1 MEGHVHTVLRSS
13 PSGRWFLLTLSVL
26 VSFVLL
32 SAILLSF
39 RTVEAEP
46 LAPAANISGTVVQP
60 SGSPITQATW
70 VCLKYLHS
78 EGWPDDVE
86 CKDSLN
92 NGNFDFTSPIPNEL
106 LPGDFFVWADAPS
119 DSSFYPS
126 LLMPFH
132 IASNGDN
139 IALGPVTLTYASFA
153 GLVYEPGGGALADAG
168 WVSLIDEEWNDIVGG
183 DYQTG
188 TYALG
193 GVPAGHWDLVA
204 HPPEDSPFWHS
215 PPRPVTVTPGS
226 QYDPAATQAIS
237 LELTLAQLL
246 VYVDDLYTNPI
257 TANVHVWNDWGFD
270 MWRRATPDH
279 PASFGDL
286 EVGEVYMIQA
296 WPDWTDIPA
305 LANSTVVTITSE
317 ADPISRT
324 LALQEPDVVGTV
336 ETPEGDPLPQAYEGE
351 DPIPHPAYVHIH
363 SLYEGLDVEM
373 MTNPAGEFGLALPPG
388 EYVVEAHPYANLAFT
403 YTKSLPEYFALGGTL
418 IPPEVDLGYINLTYP
433 SVDGWVFTPLG
444 ADIPDCVSVW
454 LEDMAGD
461 WAVGDWY
468 CGGQEW
474 PFRLGGVPEG
484 DYWLLADGLPEYGLF
499 PPEPVVIYVGPD
511 TQYDPAAKQTQDLYL
526 TGAQLYV
533 AVEYP
538 PGTRVNAHVMLWDK
552 YGFEAW
558 SDSTPEMP
566 AQFGA
571 VEPGDYRILAWP
583 TWQDIPALANS
594 NAMTVHIPPGAAPF
608 TRTLFLN
615 IPDITGTV
623 ETPEGNPLPP
633 ARDEEGN
640 LTPHP
645 AEVHVNSEN
654 WDVDMWATTNPTGE
668 FSLSLRDGDFI
679 LLAEPMHDLVF
690 RYTKSEPVPF
700 TLSPAISRP
709 LGLGYIPLT
718 YPRIWGTVLDQY
730 ENPVETWVNVWSD
743 DGDYWDGDDTYWY
756 APDRLKPF
764 RFGGLP
770 EGDFYVQAEPPAD
783 NPEGYGPS
791 EVFAFSVPPTLTQ
804 QITLSLGSANVLG
817 EVRLPPSYPHCPDCP
832 VPWVDVIIQHDPD
845 DGFER
850 WATTGNDG
858 RFAFRVPS
866 DDDYVLYVELPPEL
880 LAEWGPPPPEFFTLG
895 PPPDQFT
902 PILYL
907 EPSVEGLLVTGF
919 VDDPQGDPP
928 PPNSTWVELC
938 NDEGLCFDDQV
949 TANGQFTVPV
959 LPGIYHVWVGV
970 DPSTGL
976 LPPLDNGF
984 PILVDD
990 DIDLGG
996 LQLRSAAERTAHVS
1010 GRVILRPSGVGLR
1023 GIKVEGWTD
1032 KGDWNIT
1039 DSGLDGNYELDLL
1052 PGHWHG
1058 GPVLTPAQEKLYIVL
1073 PPRHRDGY
1081 LGPEQTATNVNF
1093 DLALRNAAIRGQVVE
1108 LGQTAPITDI
1118 KATVFAEYCLGDE
1131 CGIVDESPV
1140 EAGSFDLRVRKGYTY
1155 TLGIWLESEGYMP
1168 GPPVT
1173 VTAGVTLTTGVRV
1186 PVIEAGTR
1194 LWGRLMDR
1202 SSLEYVELDAIVFG
1216 HNPDGVWVEDVLHRG
1231 DDPYQYN
1238 LYVPTPVDEPI
1249 TWTLKLGVHPS
1260 TGYIPDPAK
1269 PKYEIVVEPG
1279 ETRVGRILY
1288 VKELDTFITGT
1299 VGIQVGNTFTPTP
1312 HLWVFAEGSITAT
1325 EDLYFET
1332 QADANG
1338 VYTIP
1343 VVPGEYLVGAYMPP
1357 SPAFAAKFLPALP
1370 KPWTSMEDNP
1380 VNLVFRNRPPKTAEL
1395 QICGALSVLPA
1406 GSLSDTVPILVFGWS
1421 EDGDFAEVTG
1431 TIDSGYCMT
1440 VFSNTVWYLWAAYE
1454 DLSNNAY
1461 YFSQEERVRV
1471 GAAAATGVDLVLRRG
1486 PYELPDPECWTFDPS
1501 RFKRISLPPWGNL
1514 PEPLME
1520 IQADTMPVTDT
1531 VQICATPVIAMP
1543 GGQYLL
1549 GFAYEIEARDS
1560 AGNLI
1565 EEDFDKEIRLIF
1577 YLDEDTV
1584 READPEDLE
1593 LGFYSTARQDWV
1605 PLDSIFYE
1613 WDDPYWFITGKIDH
1627 LSRMGI
1633 RSGAAASE
1641 IYLPLILR
1649 NMG

>member
-1 MEGHVHTVLRSS
+1 MEGHIHTVVRSS
-13 PSGRWFLLTLSVL
+13 PSRRWFLLTLSVL
-26 VSFVLL
+26 VSFILL

-39 RTVEAEP
+39 GTVEAEP
-46 LAPAANISGTVVQP
+46 LETEPLAPAATVSGTVVNVD
-60 SGSPITQATW
+60 GSAITDTTS
-70 VCLKYLHS
+70 VCLNHFS
-78 EGWPDDVE
+78 PDPDEGVDWYDCRDTEV
-86 CKDSLN
+86 DGS
-92 NGNFDFTSPIPNEL
+92 FTFTGTIPL
-106 LPGDFFVWADAPS
+106 GDLFIVAEAPWYS
-119 DSSFYPS
+119 DLFPS
-126 LLMPFH
+126 LPEPFYLGNQ
-132 IASNGDN
+132 SDN
-139 IALGPVTLTYASFA
+139 IDVGPVTLTYASFA
-153 GLVYEPGGGALADAG
+153 GLIYEPGGGALAEAG

-183 DYQTG
+183 DYETG

-193 GVPAGHWDLVA
+193 GVPAGHWELVA

-270 MWRRATPDH
+270 MWRWATPDH

-305 LANSTVVTITSE
+305 LANSIMVTVTSE

-336 ETPEGDPLPQAYEGE
+336 ETPEGDPLPPAYEGE
-351 DPIPHPAYVHIH
+351 DPIPHPALVHIY
-363 SLYEGLDVEM
+363 SPQEGFDVEM

-388 EYVVEAHPYANLAFT
+388 EYVVEAHPYANLAFS
-403 YTKSLPEYFALGGTL
+403 YTRSLPQHFALGGTL
-418 IPPEVDLGYINLTYP
+418 ILPEVDLGYIRLTYP
-433 SVDGWVFTPLG
+433 SVTGQVFTPLG
-444 ADIPDCVSVW
+444 GDLPDCVSVW
-454 LEDMAGD
+454 LEDMAGNWVVD
-461 WAVGDWY
+461 DWY
-468 CGGQEW
+468 CGGH
-474 PFRLGGVPEG
+474 FRLGGVPEG

-499 PPEPVVIYVGPD
+499 PPEPVFIYVGHD
-511 TQYDPAAKQTQDLYL
+511 TQYDPGATQGKDLYL

-533 AVEYP
+533 AVEHP
-538 PGTRVNAHVMLWDK
+538 PGTRVDAHVILWNK

-566 AQFGA
+566 AQFGT
-571 VEPGDYRILAWP
+571 VPPGDYWILAWP
-583 TWQDIPALANS
+583 TWRDIPALANS
-594 NAMTVHIPPGAAPF
+594 DAMTVHIPPAAAPF
-608 TRTLFLN
+608 TRTLLLN
-615 IPDITGTV
+615 MPDITGTV

-633 ARDEEGN
+633 AFDEEGN

-645 AEVHVNSEN
+645 AEVHVNSED

-668 FSLSLRDGDFI
+668 FSLFLPDGDFV

-690 RYTKSEPVPF
+690 TYTKSGPVPF

-718 YPRIWGTVLDQY
+718 YPRVWGTVLDQY
-730 ENPVETWVNVWSD
+730 DNPVETWVNVWSK
-743 DGDYWDGDDTYWY
+743 DGTYWDGDDTTWY

-770 EGDFYVQAEPPAD
+770 EGVFYVQAEPPAD

-791 EVFAFSVPPTLTQ
+791 EVFTFTVPPTTMQ
-804 QITLSLGSANVLG
+804 QITLHLGAANVIG
-817 EVRLPPSYPHCPDCP
+817 EVRFPSDYPHCPDCP
-832 VPWVDVIIQHDPD
+832 VPWVDVFVQHDPD

-850 WATTGNDG
+850 WTTTGNDG
-858 RFAFRVPS
+858 RFTFRLPAE
-866 DDDYVLYVELPPEL
+866 DNYVLYVKLPDEL
-880 LAEWGPPPPEFFTLG
+880 LAEWGPPLPEFFTLG

-919 VDDPQGDPP
+919 VDDPLGDPP

-949 TANGQFTVPV
+949 AANGQFTIPV

-970 DPSTGL
+970 DPTTGF

-990 DIDLGG
+990 DLHLGV
-996 LQLRSAAERTAHVS
+996 LQLRAAADRTAHVS
-1010 GRVILRPSGVGLR
+1010 GRVIISPTGIGLPGV
-1023 GIKVEGWTD
+1023 KVEAWTD
-1032 KGDWNIT
+1032 EGDWNIT
-1039 DSGLDGNYELDLL
+1039 STVLGGNYELDLF

-1058 GPVLTPAQEKLYIVL
+1058 GPVLTPAQERLYIVL
-1073 PPRHRDGY
+1073 PPRHLDGY
-1081 LGPEQTATNVNF
+1081 LGPEETATNVDF
-1093 DLALRNAAIRGQVVE
+1093 YLVRRNATIRGQVVE

-1118 KATVFAEYCLGDE
+1118 KATVFAEYCPGDE
-1131 CGIVDESPV
+1131 CWIVDESAV
-1140 EAGSFDLRVRKGYTY
+1140 ETGSFDLRVRKGFTY

-1173 VTAGVTLTTGVRV
+1173 VTAGVSLTTGIRV

-1194 LWGRLMDR
+1194 IWGRLMDR

-1216 HNPDGVWVEDVLHRG
+1216 HNPEGLWVEDLLHRG
-1231 DDPYQYN
+1231 DDPYLYN

-1260 TGYIPDPAK
+1260 TGYIPDPTR
-1269 PKYEIVVEPG
+1269 PKYEVVVEPG

-1299 VGIQVGNTFTPTP
+1299 VGIRVGNTFTPTP
-1312 HLWVFAEGSITAT
+1312 HLWVFAEGSVTAT
-1325 EDLYFET
+1325 KGLYFET

-1357 SPAFAAKFLPALP
+1357 KPAFVANFLPALP
-1370 KPWTSMEDNP
+1370 KPWTSMDDNP
-1380 VNLVFRNRPPKTAEL
+1380 VDLVFRTRPPSTAEL
-1395 QICGALSVLPA
+1395 QICGDLSVLPA
-1406 GSLSDTVPILVFGWS
+1406 GSLSDTVPIVVFGWS
-1421 EDGDFAEVTG
+1421 KDGDFAEVTG

-1454 DLSNNAY
+1454 DLGNNDY
-1461 YFSQEERVRV
+1461 YFSQEKRVSV
-1471 GAAAATGVDLVLRRG
+1471 GGAAVTGVDLALRLG
-1486 PYELPDPECWTFDPS
+1486 PYDLPDPECWTFDPS

-1520 IQADTMPVTDT
+1520 IQAGTMPVTGT

-1584 READPEDLE
+1584 GEADPEELK

-1605 PLDSIFYE
+1605 SLNSIFYE
-1613 WDDPYWFITGKIDH
+1613 WDDPYWFFTGKIDH
-1627 LSRMGI
+1627 FSRMGI

-1649 NMG
+1649 DMG